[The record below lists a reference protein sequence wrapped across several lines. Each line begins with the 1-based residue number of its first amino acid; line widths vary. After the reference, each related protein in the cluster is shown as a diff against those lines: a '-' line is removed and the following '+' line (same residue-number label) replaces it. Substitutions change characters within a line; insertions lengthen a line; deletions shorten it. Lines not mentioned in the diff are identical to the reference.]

1 MTHSISD
8 TTKSP
13 VAVKLVVSYWL
24 TATMVSLIAVL
35 VYDPSAN
42 VSRLAFVP
50 LLPLLPLFTLVA
62 LANTPPVNPLPL
74 SLMLASLLYPTVF
87 IALAKVTRLF
97 RTSPIT
103 VGILGGLSNGALTA
117 VCFRAMVYSL

>member
-1 MTHSISD
+1 
-8 TTKSP
+8 
-13 VAVKLVVSYWL
+13 
-24 TATMVSLIAVL
+24 MVSLIAVL
-35 VYDPSAN
+35 VYDPSAH

-50 LLPLLPLFTLVA
+50 LLPLLPLITLVA

-74 SLMLASLLYPTVF
+74 NLMLASLLYPTIF

-103 VGILGGLSNGALTA
+103 VGTVGGLSNGALTA